1 MWTIFLLPFLFVVDN
16 FTLTGLPNRVMWTFF
31 GPPSPCGPHGLCMI
45 FAIIVVTC
53 DGQKDVINLFSLSIS
68 PLAQSSKPGI

>member
-1 MWTIFLLPFLFVVDN
+1 MQWPLVRILFV
-16 FTLTGLPNRVMWTFF
+16 FLP
-31 GPPSPCGPHGLCMI
+31 I
-45 FAIIVVTC
+45 FCIAGEARYLKAILVVLTC

>member
-1 MWTIFLLPFLFVVDN
+1 MWTIFLLPFLFVVDH
-16 FTLTGLPNRVMWTFF
+16 FTLTGLIEQCGLFLDPL
-31 GPPSPCGPHGLCMI
+31 PLAGPHGLCMI

>member
-1 MWTIFLLPFLFVVDN
+1 MWTIFFTPFPLCCGPLYSNWF
-16 FTLTGLPNRVMWTFF
+16 NRVMWTFF
-31 GPPSPCGPHGLCMI
+31 GPPLAGPHGLCMI

>member
-1 MWTIFLLPFLFVVDN
+1 MWTISLLPFLF
-16 FTLTGLPNRVMWTFF
+16 NRVMWTFF
-31 GPPSPCGPHGLCMI
+31 WTPPLAGPYGLCMI